1 MMTEA
6 IRRAIHRALSKL
18 KLPFAAAVVSST
30 AARLYA
36 LSGGLSRV
44 NRKGIEAWQH
54 YGLVS
59 RLPAGTR
66 VIVIPRMGA
75 TEKLVIVSE
84 AHQTALSL
92 SEGDVA
98 LERSSGE
105 HVHLKGGEI
114 RIAAAGGSVIVEAST
129 ATVNADQV
137 NLGGT
142 GGKAL
147 VNEDMLPLY
156 NAHTHPH
163 GDPAGVTGPP
173 AVPAALQK
181 TIKTKAN

>member
-1 MMTEA
+1 MELMN
-6 IRRAIHRALSKL
+6 RAIARALNRV
-18 KLPFAAAVVSST
+18 KLPFAAAVKSST
-30 AARLYA
+30 SALLYTLSGA
-36 LSGGLSRV
+36 LSRED
-44 NRKGIEAWQH
+44 RKNIEAMQH

-98 LERSSGE
+98 LERATGE
-105 HVHLKGGEI
+105 VVHLKDGSIEV
-114 RIAAAGGSVIVEAST
+114 IADTVTVI
-129 ATVNADQV
+129 ADTV
-137 NLGGT
+137 NLGAT

-147 VNEDMLPLY
+147 VNEDLIPLY

-163 GDPAGVTGPP
+163 GDPAGVTGVP

-181 TIKTKAN
+181 TIKTKAV

>member
-1 MMTEA
+1 MTEA
-6 IRRAIHRALSKL
+6 INRAIARALNRV
-18 KLPFAAAVVSST
+18 KLPFQALVRRST
-30 AARLYA
+30 AGLVYD
-36 LSGGLSRV
+36 LSGGLSRAE
-44 NRKGIEAWQH
+44 RKEIEGLQH

-66 VIVIPRMGA
+66 VIVIPRMGS

-105 HVHLKGGEI
+105 HVHLKAGSIEVTADVVTV
-114 RIAAAGGSVIVEAST
+114 IAGT
-129 ATVNADQV
+129 V

-147 VNEDMLPLY
+147 ATEDLLTLF
-156 NAHTHPH
+156 NAHVH
-163 GDPAGVTGPP
+163 AGVQTGGGLTAAPTTP
-173 AVPAALQK
+173 AVLQK
-181 TIKTKAN
+181 TINTKAL

>member
-1 MMTEA
+1 MTGVK
-6 IRRAIHRALSKL
+6 RAIDRALSRI
-18 KLPFAAAVVSST
+18 KLPFSAAVTAST
-30 AARLYA
+30 SALLYT

-44 NRKGIEAWQH
+44 TRKEIEALQH

-84 AHQTALSL
+84 SHKTALSL

-98 LERSSGE
+98 LERSTGE
-105 HVHLKGGEI
+105 FVHLKAGSIEVSGDVVTV
-114 RIAAAGGSVIVEAST
+114 IANT
-129 ATVNADQV
+129 V

-147 VNEDMLPLY
+147 VNEDMIPLY

-181 TIKTKAN
+181 TVKTKAL